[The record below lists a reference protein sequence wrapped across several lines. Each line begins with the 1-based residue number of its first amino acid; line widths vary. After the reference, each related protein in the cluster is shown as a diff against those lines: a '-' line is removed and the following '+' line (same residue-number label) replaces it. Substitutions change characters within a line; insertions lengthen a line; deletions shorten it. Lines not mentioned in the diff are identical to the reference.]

1 MRSNPYTP
9 PKSDV
14 KDVGPERLIAERPR
28 QVIHATLL
36 LWVSAVLAVPL
47 MYWEYQ
53 RTPEES
59 APVVLIFAALV
70 LALVIAVNIYVWQ
83 GRNWARIIFLAL
95 AILSV
100 IIFFGML
107 RDILEYPAV
116 EIVLNIVSLRID
128 VVVAFLLFTKPGAL
142 WFRPAP

>member
-1 MRSNPYTP
+1 
-9 PKSDV
+9 
-14 KDVGPERLIAERPR
+14 
-28 QVIHATLL
+28 
-36 LWVSAVLAVPL
+36 

-83 GRNWARIIFLAL
+83 GRNWARIVFLAL

-100 IIFFGML
+100 VILFGTL

-116 EIVLNIVSLRID
+116 EIVLNIVSLGID

-142 WFRPAP
+142 WFRPAR